1 MVPLTS
7 GCRHRACP
15 GPEQTHPVQD
25 QSRWTQRGS
34 SPFARR
40 GRVRVRRLSGRA
52 CSHGMWANLLV
63 QDRELKR
70 PAAASAVRA
79 TATMLPEQP
88 EQQTV
93 EPAREPE
100 RPASTPRQR
109 LPPGWRAV
117 QHTRQTG
124 RAAGQTYMEY
134 FDAEGNRYRSRK
146 QIDAYWKTME

>member
-1 MVPLTS
+1 MQVDGTVLVPDLNKRVLYRIS
-7 GCRHRACP
+7 ADGDKEEAPLLP
-15 GPEQTHPVQD
+15 GED
-25 QSRWTQRGS
+25 G
-34 SPFARR
+34 FAFADFPD
-40 GRVRVRRLSGRA
+40 GRVVTE
-52 CSHGMWANLLV
+52 WANLLG
-63 QDRELKR
+63 QGRELKR

-134 FDAEGNRYRSRK
+134 FDAEGKRYRSRK
-146 QIDAYWKTME
+146 QIEAHLKTIE